1 MFQNI
6 VQKTKRILIVEDS
19 REWQRFHEELLKKYD
34 KVQLEYDIAPS
45 AREALELAQD
55 SKDNP
60 YDLIISDLQ
69 METEF
74 LPKFAGEWFVENIKD
89 INEYK
94 KIPVV
99 IVSAAYN
106 ISFIAATLGVNYLSK
121 RTLVSNPDSYYFM
134 LDENL

>member
-1 MFQNI
+1 MAQN
-6 VQKTKRILIVEDS
+6 VKRILIAEDS
-19 REWQRFHEELLKKYD
+19 KEWQKFHEELLKKYD
-34 KVQLEYDIAPS
+34 KVNVEYHIASS
-45 AREALELAQD
+45 ARDALKLAQD
-55 SKDNP
+55 SKASP

-89 INEYK
+89 IPKYK
-94 KIPVV
+94 KTPVV

>member
-1 MFQNI
+1 MVQNM
-6 VQKTKRILIVEDS
+6 KRILIAEDS

-34 KVQLEYDIAPS
+34 KVHVEYHIAPS
-45 AREALELAQD
+45 ARNAMELAQD
-55 SKDNP
+55 SKEKP

-89 INEYK
+89 IDEYK
-94 KIPVV
+94 KTPIV

-106 ISFIAATLGVNYLSK
+106 ISFIAAALGVNYLSK